1 MIEPTE
7 LAICDVMRH
16 SVHGLLSFQP
26 RASDRSDNKIVR
38 VRNTKRK
45 VLRVN
50 LDKCNWATHKE
61 YKSYWRDFER
71 P

>member
-16 SVHGLLSFQP
+16 SVHGLVSFQP
-26 RASDRSDNKIVR
+26 RGSDRNDNKIVR
-38 VRNTKRK
+38 VRDTKRK

-50 LDKCNWATHKE
+50 LDKCNWPKAQDYE
-61 YKSYWRDFER
+61 RYWRDFER